1 MDVLGKFLRRSLLGC
16 EYPFCPERKEYLQ
29 NKPAVVICQA
39 LADIRRRV
47 LMLDVRG
54 KWALLTGA
62 TRGIGYLS
70 AIEMAKRGCNL
81 ILHSRS
87 VEASEKVA
95 EEVRSYGVEAKA
107 VAAELSDPDSVEA
120 MLKEIDS
127 FGVNVE
133 IVMNNAGL
141 QIAYRTDYCKTPV
154 SDYTIS
160 FQVCTIAPAMICYH
174 FLPKMMEAGFG
185 RIVNTTSGIALEPE
199 QAGYSAAKAALDKIT
214 IDLGSK
220 VEGTNVMINL
230 VDPGWCRT
238 DLGGPNAPNS
248 PESALPG
255 VLVGVFMDDL
265 KSGRIFRAQ
274 EYAGMSLEE
283 AVAKN

>member
-1 MDVLGKFLRRSLLGC
+1 M
-16 EYPFCPERKEYLQ
+16 
-29 NKPAVVICQA
+29 ICQA